1 MRKGIAIGLFCL
13 LFSSCLVTLIP
24 GLAISSTPPSL
35 SPAAREVVQRALASR
50 PGDCFVVLKNGLTV
64 LMRTQTESDVLSAQV
79 FVRAGSIY
87 EGKYQTSGISHYLEH
102 VLSGGST
109 RSFTETEAKE
119 RLERLGG
126 VTNASTSFDRTKY
139 YITTTTTH
147 WKDALDLLLSYVS
160 ESTLDP
166 EQVTREKAVIQQEM
180 KMGENDPGSE
190 LWKLFMKTAYRTNP
204 ARFPIIGYE
213 EVFVKL
219 DREALE
225 DYYRQRYQPENIVV
239 VVAGRVPSEEVLL
252 FIAEKTQEFT
262 RKAEAPLTVP
272 PEPEQVSPRWE
283 EKALPQARLT
293 QAIVGFP
300 SVTLYHRDLYALD
313 VLALLLGEGETARL
327 HYRLK
332 EKENKV
338 LSVSASNW
346 TPSFVQGQ
354 FAISLS
360 LDPSNWPK
368 VLDPI
373 EEEINRLKKDLV
385 TPEEL
390 DKAKKLVLAQHIF
403 GKESVSALAS
413 SLGSS
418 YCETGDPYFDES
430 YVQNLRQVS
439 REDIREVARRY
450 LTPNRMNVAVI
461 RPETPKGQTAVT
473 GPAAGKSEAPT
484 SEQTHHLK
492 NGLKV
497 LLKQDSS
504 LPLVTIQLY
513 GLGGLLLEDLQKP
526 GLSAFTASLLT
537 AGTKTRTKRQ
547 IAQAIEGIGGSLES
561 RSDSNTYH
569 LSIKVL
575 KEDLDL
581 ALDILADVVR
591 NAQFPADEIA
601 KRRQETLLALRK
613 LDENWQMEIMR
624 LFKQNYFE
632 RSSYRNERMG
642 TPESVQAFSR
652 DEILAFYRRMVNP
665 HHSVLAIYGDL
676 DVKKTLAS
684 LTRKLETWTLAPPVF
699 GEQPFETRPLKADR
713 TVEKKNDKTSCGL
726 FIGTDGMSINDPQRP
741 VLDVL
746 DAVLSGTGYPGGRLF
761 EALRGGKEDLVY
773 VVSAFPFYGLRAGFY
788 GVITQTTMN
797 NLDRV
802 QELVLSN
809 LKRLTEEPVP
819 AKEMQNAK
827 EMLKNTH
834 QLGLETAAAQ
844 ARSATINEVL
854 GLGWEYDKKYLSL
867 IEAVTADDIQNL
879 ARELFSKVLIARTLP
894 DRPVD
899 ILNTEAPA
907 RTDANNPGK

>member
-1 MRKGIAIGLFCL
+1 MRKRIVSGACYL
-13 LFSSCLVTLIP
+13 LFSLWSVCLVQ
-24 GLAISSTPPSL
+24 GFEAPSL
-35 SPAAREVVQRALASR
+35 SAPLSPEAKEVVQRTIASK

-64 LMRTQTESDVLSAQV
+64 LIRSQTVSDALSAQV

-139 YITTTTTH
+139 YITTTTGH
-147 WKDALDLLLSYVS
+147 WKEALDLLLSYVS

-166 EQVTREKAVIQQEM
+166 EQVAREKAVIQQEM

-204 ARFPIIGYE
+204 ARIPVIGYE

-225 DYYRQRYQPENIVV
+225 DYYRQRYQPENLVV
-239 VVAGRVPSEEVLL
+239 VLAGRVAPEEVLL
-252 FIAEKTQEFT
+252 FIAEKTREFT
-262 RKAEAPLTVP
+262 RKADAPLVIP
-272 PEPEQVSPRWE
+272 AEPEQVSSRWE
-283 EKALPQARLT
+283 EKGLPQARLT

-313 VLALLLGEGETARL
+313 VLALLLGEGETSRL

-332 EKENKV
+332 DKENKV

-346 TPSFVQGQ
+346 TPAFVQGQ
-354 FAISLS
+354 FAISLN
-360 LDPSNWPK
+360 LAPQHWPK
-368 VLDPI
+368 ILDTV
-373 EEEINRLKKDLV
+373 EDEINRLKKDLV
-385 TPEEL
+385 SLEEL
-390 DKAKKLVLAQHIF
+390 EKAKKLVLAQHIF
-403 GKESVSALAS
+403 GKETVSALAS

-418 YCETGDPYFDES
+418 YSETGDPYFDEN
-430 YVQNLRQVS
+430 YVENLRRVS
-439 REDIREVARRY
+439 REDIRDVARRY
-450 LTPNRMNVAVI
+450 LLMNRMNVAVI
-461 RPETPKGQTAVT
+461 RPEAPPKAAAP
-473 GPAAGKSEAPT
+473 PAADRGKAVAS
-484 SEQTHHLK
+484 SGGQVHHLK

-497 LLKQDSS
+497 LLKQDAS

-513 GLGGLLLEDLQKP
+513 GLGGLLLEDLKKP

-537 AGTKTRTKRQ
+537 AGTKTRSKRQ

-561 RSDSNTYH
+561 KSDSNTYH
-569 LSIKVL
+569 VSIKVL
-575 KEDLDL
+575 KEDLEV
-581 ALDILADVVR
+581 ALDVLADILR
-591 NAQFPADEIA
+591 NAQFPPDEIE
-601 KRRQETLLALRK
+601 KRRQETLLALQK
-613 LDENWQMEIMR
+613 LDENWQMELMR

-632 RSSYRNERMG
+632 QSSYRNERMG
-642 TPESVQAFSR
+642 TPESVQSFSR
-652 DEILAFYRRMVNP
+652 DEILAFYRRMINP

-676 DVKKTLAS
+676 DETKTLAS
-684 LTRKLETWTLAPPVF
+684 LSKKLEGWNVPPIVLA
-699 GEQPFETRPLKADR
+699 EQPDETRPLKADR

-726 FIGTDGMSINDPQRP
+726 FVGTDGMSLGDGRRP

-761 EALRGGKEDLVY
+761 EALRGGREDLVY
-773 VVSAFPFYGLRAGFY
+773 VVGAFPFYGKRAGFF

-802 QELVLSN
+802 QEIILSN
-809 LKRLTEEPVP
+809 LKRLAEEPVP
-819 AKEMQNAK
+819 AQELQNAK

-834 QLGLETAAAQ
+834 QLGLETVEAQ
-844 ARSATINEVL
+844 ARSAAVNEVL
-854 GLGWEYDKKYLSL
+854 GLGWEYDRKYLPL
-867 IEAVTADDIQNL
+867 IEAVTAEDIQHL
-879 ARELFSKVLIARTLP
+879 ARELFARTLIARTLP

-899 ILNTEAPA
+899 ILNAAPGPPKS
-907 RTDANNPGK
+907 DVNNR

>member
-1 MRKGIAIGLFCL
+1 M
-13 LFSSCLVTLIP
+13 
-24 GLAISSTPPSL
+24 
-35 SPAAREVVQRALASR
+35 
-50 PGDCFVVLKNGLTV
+50 VLKNGLTV
-64 LMRTQTESDVLSAQV
+64 LIRTQTESDVLSAQV

-109 RSFTETEAKE
+109 HSFTETEAKE

-139 YITTTTTH
+139 YITTTTEH
-147 WKDALDLLLSYVS
+147 WKNALDLLLSYVS

-166 EQVTREKAVIQQEM
+166 QQVMREKAVIQQEM

-204 ARFPIIGYE
+204 VHIPVIGYE

-225 DYYRQRYQPENIVV
+225 DYYRLRYQPENIVV
-239 VVAGRVPSEEVLL
+239 VVAGRVAPDEVLP
-252 FIAEKTQEFT
+252 FIAEKTKEFK
-262 RKAEAPLTVP
+262 RKADAPLMVP
-272 PEPEQVSPRWE
+272 AEPEQVSARWE
-283 EKALPQARLT
+283 EKGLPQARLT

-300 SVTLYHRDLYALD
+300 SVTLYSRDLYALD
-313 VLALLLGEGETARL
+313 VLALLLGEGETSRL

-332 EKENKV
+332 GKENKV

-354 FAISLS
+354 FAISLT
-360 LDPSNWPK
+360 LDPPNWPK
-368 VLDPI
+368 ILDPI

-385 TPEEL
+385 SPEEL
-390 DKAKKLVLAQHIF
+390 EKAKKLVLAQHIF
-403 GKESVSALAS
+403 GKETVSALAS

-418 YCETGDPYFDES
+418 YCETGDPYFEES
-430 YVQNLRQVS
+430 YVESIRRVS

-450 LTPNRMNVAVI
+450 LAANRMNVAVI
-461 RPETPKGQTAVT
+461 KPEAPKDKTAAT
-473 GPAAGKSEAPT
+473 ATEAGKSATPFAGEA
-484 SEQTHHLK
+484 HNLK
-492 NGLKV
+492 NGLTV
-497 LLKQDSS
+497 LLKHDPS

-513 GLGGLLLEDLQKP
+513 GLGGLFLEDLQKP

-537 AGTKTRTKRQ
+537 SGTKTRSKRQ

-561 RSDSNTYH
+561 KSDSNTYH
-569 LSIKVL
+569 VSIKVL
-575 KEDLDL
+575 KEDLEV
-581 ALDILADVVR
+581 ALDVLADMLR
-591 NAQFPADEIA
+591 NAQFPPEEIE
-601 KRRQETLLALRK
+601 KRRQETLLALKK
-613 LDENWQMEIMR
+613 LDENWQVEVMR

-632 RSSYRNERMG
+632 QSSYRNDRLG
-642 TPESVQAFSR
+642 TPESVRSFSR
-652 DEILAFYRRMVNP
+652 EEILSFYRRMVNP

-676 DVKKTLAS
+676 DVKKTLTS
-684 LTRKLETWTLAPPVF
+684 LSRKLETWNLPPAIIA
-699 GEQPFETRPLKADR
+699 EQPDETRPLQADR

-726 FIGTDGMSINDPQRP
+726 FIGTDGMSLNDPHRP

-773 VVSAFPFYGLRAGFY
+773 VVGAFPFYGQRAGFF

-802 QELVLSN
+802 QEIVLSN
-809 LKRLTEEPVP
+809 LKRFAQEPVP
-819 AKEMQNAK
+819 AQELQNAK

-834 QLGLETAAAQ
+834 QLGLETVEAQ
-844 ARSATINEVL
+844 ARSAAINEVL
-854 GLGWEYDKKYLSL
+854 GLGSEYDRKYLSL
-867 IEAVTADDIQNL
+867 IEAVTAEDIQHL
-879 ARELFSKVLIARTLP
+879 ARELFARTLITRTLP

-899 ILNTEAPA
+899 ILNTEAPPK
-907 RTDANNPGK
+907 TDANSPGK